1 MKVGHNIRQYE
12 RGEKMPKI
20 ATTKQSIQKN
30 TIQKMKDLGHYRDE
44 YDDLIGVYSD
54 LLEQYLQATKDFKEG
69 GFQYETETSAGTL
82 KKSAIVNILENLRK
96 DLVIYSD
103 RLMLNPKMNYNKQVT
118 QEEESPLAK
127 MLRSMGH

>member
-1 MKVGHNIRQYE
+1 MS
-12 RGEKMPKI
+12 KI

-30 TIQKMKDLGHYRDE
+30 TIQKMKDLGHYREE

-54 LLEQYLQATKDFKEG
+54 LLEQYLQATKEFKEG

-82 KKSAIVNILENLRK
+82 KKSAIVNILENPRK

-127 MLRSMGH
+127 ILKSMGH